1 METEEKIIS
10 GKFSELPHKIRS
22 YHRCWCDQEASAG
35 VMRGLLLPC
44 YVIEVEV
51 VARSEE
57 TSDSLVHVVQ
67 SLEGGVKLQNKQ
79 KATNKIA
86 EHASKVK

>member
-1 METEEKIIS
+1 MDWDLVVEKVFLEEEKV
-10 GKFSELPHKIRS
+10 FLE
-22 YHRCWCDQEASAG
+22 
-35 VMRGLLLPC
+35 
-44 YVIEVEV
+44 EV

-86 EHASKVK
+86 EHASKVKNIKELALN

>member
-1 METEEKIIS
+1 MDWDLVVEKV
-10 GKFSELPHKIRS
+10 FFEVEVVFL
-22 YHRCWCDQEASAG
+22 
-35 VMRGLLLPC
+35 
-44 YVIEVEV
+44 VEV

-86 EHASKVK
+86 EHASIVKYIREGIQN

>member
-1 METEEKIIS
+1 MDWDLVVEKVFLEVE
-10 GKFSELPHKIRS
+10 KVFF
-22 YHRCWCDQEASAG
+22 
-35 VMRGLLLPC
+35 
-44 YVIEVEV
+44 EVEV

-79 KATNKIA
+79 KAKNKKA
-86 EHASKVK
+86 EHASKVKYIREGIQN

>member
-1 METEEKIIS
+1 MDWDLVVEKV
-10 GKFSELPHKIRS
+10 FLVV
-22 YHRCWCDQEASAG
+22 EAF
-35 VMRGLLLPC
+35 L
-44 YVIEVEV
+44 EEV

-86 EHASKVK
+86 EHASKVKYIREGIQN

>member
-1 METEEKIIS
+1 M
-10 GKFSELPHKIRS
+10 FF
-22 YHRCWCDQEASAG
+22 
-35 VMRGLLLPC
+35 
-44 YVIEVEV
+44 EVV

-86 EHASKVK
+86 EHASKVKNIKEVALN

>member
-1 METEEKIIS
+1 MDWDLVVEKV
-10 GKFSELPHKIRS
+10 FLEV
-22 YHRCWCDQEASAG
+22 EAF
-35 VMRGLLLPC
+35 L
-44 YVIEVEV
+44 EEV

-79 KATNKIA
+79 KATNKKA
-86 EHASKVK
+86 EHASKVKYIREGIQN

>member
-1 METEEKIIS
+1 MDWHLVVEKA
-10 GKFSELPHKIRS
+10 FP
-22 YHRCWCDQEASAG
+22 
-35 VMRGLLLPC
+35 
-44 YVIEVEV
+44 EVEV

-79 KATNKIA
+79 NSGTCKQSEYIREGIQN
-86 EHASKVK
+86 

>member
-1 METEEKIIS
+1 MDWDLVVEKV
-10 GKFSELPHKIRS
+10 FLVVEVVFL
-22 YHRCWCDQEASAG
+22 E
-35 VMRGLLLPC
+35 VEVVFL
-44 YVIEVEV
+44 VEV

-86 EHASKVK
+86 EHASKVKYIREGIQN